1 MNTINQALRSRLSR
15 QEAAAYLGVS
25 PSTLAVWGCTKR
37 YNLPYV
43 KVGRLVQ
50 YWVSDLDKFLKE
62 RTHVEHKICSL
73 KAGKIN

>member
-1 MNTINQALRSRLSR
+1 MHPINHGSRSRLSR
-15 QEAAAYLGVS
+15 RDAAAYLGIS

-50 YWVSDLDKFLKE
+50 YWVSDLDKFLTD
-62 RTHVEHKICSL
+62 RTHVEHGICAS
-73 KAGKIN
+73 KAGKVS